1 MLISFSEI
9 HLTIAAHTKLGCQ
22 WTRQVFFSS
31 FSSQAKVVVTL
42 IRNKFLLQQD
52 RVIEDNKSLVAGF
65 VASESMV
72 HVHTH

>member
-9 HLTIAAHTKLGCQ
+9 HLTAAAHTKLG

-42 IRNKFLLQQD
+42 ITGRSKFLFQQD
-52 RVIEDNKSLVAGF
+52 RVSEDNESLVAGF

-72 HVHTH
+72 HVHTY